1 MVLHCADLWVPLSEC
16 LHPVD
21 VCPML
26 APKLLTRRYE
36 PLQVRLV
43 GGHHQILG
51 GLMHTIERR
60 YHHPL
65 LELDAVFFLI
75 HMPRPLLILARLWA
89 AGESQRSREGTGRV
103 KRAIFLPIGAP
114 DPERLLT
121 LLADWH
127 PVLLVV
133 PPRCWHEG
141 RVRRARGCAGEV
153 RVPALPVR
161 MQGRRDKKLSA
172 SQMATGNNAKK
183 NTMSWQ
189 RLSDCYTLRVHQ

>member
-1 MVLHCADLWVPLSEC
+1 MCQLAGLP
-16 LHPVD
+16 PVAGQYLIKE
-21 VCPML
+21 VSLPSSC
-26 APKLLTRRYE
+26 KIHHTSFQRRYRSFHGD
-36 PLQVRLV
+36 PFS
-43 GGHHQILG
+43 
-51 GLMHTIERR
+51 T
-60 YHHPL
+60 PPPW
-65 LELDAVFFLI
+65 LI
-75 HMPRPLLILARLWA
+75 HSPRPLLILARLWA